1 MSLQSGDQPGWMFP
15 PHPMGSGRAAAQP
28 PAGQGLPWQAPLG
41 RAKRSAAE
49 DGAVP
54 QEASEAR
61 GAGHSAKASGI
72 EARQGRDATGGSMRS
87 TKARPA
93 RAPLRKID

>member
-15 PHPMGSGRAAAQP
+15 PLPLGSGGAAAQP
-28 PAGQGLPWQAPLG
+28 PAGQGLPWPAPLE
-41 RAKRSAAE
+41 RAKRSAVG

-61 GAGHSAKASGI
+61 GAGHGAKASAV
-72 EARQGRDATGGSMRS
+72 EARQG
-87 TKARPA
+87 
-93 RAPLRKID
+93 